1 MIKISR
7 IIFIL
12 FLLLSCS
19 FHNSGFWTKQE
30 NLDKE
35 KNEFKNV
42 LLKKKIVTQ
51 EFNKNFNFSINKSD
65 IKNNSLSYLN
75 NNDG

>member
-1 MIKISR
+1 MIKISG

-12 FLLLSCS
+12 FLFLSCS

-35 KNEFKNV
+35 KNEFKNI
-42 LLKKKIVTQ
+42 LLKKKNCHTRV
-51 EFNKNFNFSINKSD
+51 
-65 IKNNSLSYLN
+65 
-75 NNDG
+75 

>member
-1 MIKISR
+1 MIKISG

-12 FLLLSCS
+12 FLFLSCS

-42 LLKKKIVTQ
+42 LLKKKVVTAV
-51 EFNKNFNFSINKSD
+51 KK
-65 IKNNSLSYLN
+65 
-75 NNDG
+75 